1 MLFLI
6 ASVHSKAALAMGAE
20 GMNMGTAF
28 MATAE
33 SPIHAGIKKALC
45 DADERSTTHIFRT
58 LGNTERVYKNAQ
70 ALKVREI
77 EAESPGDF
85 SAVWPY
91 VKGELY
97 RQSFQET
104 GDPESSVW
112 SCGQSIGLI
121 DEVVTCQELVT
132 TIVDEAA
139 AIIQHRLGSMIVT
152 PASASIHAKL

>member
-1 MLFLI
+1 
-6 ASVHSKAALAMGAE
+6 
-20 GMNMGTAF
+20 MGTAF

-58 LGNTERVYKNAQ
+58 LGNTERVYKNTQ

-121 DEVVTCQELVT
+121 DEVVSCQQLIQNVVT
-132 TIVDEAA
+132 EAA
-139 AIIQHRLGSMIVT
+139 DIVQARLPTMVS
-152 PASASIHAKL
+152 KL